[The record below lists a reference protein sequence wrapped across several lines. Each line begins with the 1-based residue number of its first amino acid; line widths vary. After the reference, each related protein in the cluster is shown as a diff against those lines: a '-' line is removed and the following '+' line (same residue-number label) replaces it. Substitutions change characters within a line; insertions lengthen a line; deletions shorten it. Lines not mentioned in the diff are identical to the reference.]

1 MDAID
6 REILHELQLSGRES
20 ATTLS
25 QRVGLTVAPTLRR
38 MKDLEASG
46 VIRGYHADVNP
57 ERVGLSFEAIV
68 FVQMNLTD
76 GATIRE
82 FERQV
87 DEQPQVVEGQ
97 RLFGDIDYLLRV
109 LAPDLMSYQRFFDEV
124 LTGLPGVRKITST
137 IVMKTLKAPIV
148 VPV

>member
-20 ATTLS
+20 ATTLA
-25 QRVGLTVAPTLRR
+25 QHVGLTVAPTLRR
-38 MKDLEASG
+38 MKELESSG
-46 VIRGYHADVNP
+46 VIRGYHADVDP
-57 ERVGLSFEAIV
+57 ALVGLGFEAIV
-68 FVQMNLTD
+68 FVQLNVTD
-76 GATIRE
+76 SDTIRE

-87 DEQPQVVEGQ
+87 DEQAQVVEGQ

-124 LTGLPGVRKITST
+124 LTGLSGVRKITST